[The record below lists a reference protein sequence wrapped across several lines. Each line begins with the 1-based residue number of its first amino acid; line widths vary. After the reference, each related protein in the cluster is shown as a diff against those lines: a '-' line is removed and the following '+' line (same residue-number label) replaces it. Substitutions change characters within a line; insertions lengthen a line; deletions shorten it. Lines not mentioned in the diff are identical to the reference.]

1 MKFKKLI
8 EYSKWVWIAVVIS
21 AVTYYLIT
29 KWDSIGEYITQ
40 LSTLNLFLSVL
51 FILLAKVL
59 LALISTLSIAKEGY
73 KLAYLDVFRIV
84 SFTHLAKYIPGGVW
98 HFVGR
103 YNAYNEREM
112 KIKSSTRALI
122 HENLWLLSGAF
133 FTGAFLGVL
142 SSQGQTILQEMG
154 LPVPVEVLLVG
165 IVGLW
170 ILLLIGYEKFM
181 PAARTVRFYWIL
193 LASILAWVFLGISFG
208 FVLPGFSAS
217 TSLFYVSIYAFGWI
231 AGYVAIFAPG
241 GIGIRETVLVW
252 LLGSLIAPDLAIVY
266 SSVHRFVFIIGEI
279 ILGGVSIGL
288 GVLLKKQDSDP
299 EEIAINTEDN

>member
-1 MKFKKLI
+1 MSL
-8 EYSKWVWIAVVIS
+8 
-21 AVTYYLIT
+21 
-29 KWDSIGEYITQ
+29 
-40 LSTLNLFLSVL
+40 LFS
-51 FILLAKVL
+51 
-59 LALISTLSIAKEGY
+59 
-73 KLAYLDVFRIV
+73 
-84 SFTHLAKYIPGGVW
+84 
-98 HFVGR
+98 
-103 YNAYNEREM
+103 
-112 KIKSSTRALI
+112 
-122 HENLWLLSGAF
+122 
-133 FTGAFLGVL
+133 
-142 SSQGQTILQEMG
+142 
-154 LPVPVEVLLVG
+154 
-165 IVGLW
+165 
-170 ILLLIGYEKFM
+170 
-181 PAARTVRFYWIL
+181 
-193 LASILAWVFLGISFG
+193 WVFLGISFG